1 MLNELLKHYSA
12 TKILFEVEGK
22 DSTQES
28 VQILRQIEDVLK
40 KNEWKITSSSVENNS
55 LAMMAFF

>member
-40 KNEWKITSSSVENNS
+40 KNEWKITSSSI
-55 LAMMAFF
+55 